1 MSEPVEVAPSDPGD
15 GSRPPGAEKERPG
28 AGSREREADLA
39 STASLETVLAR
50 YWGFS
55 AFRPLQ
61 REAMIAILEGRDSV
75 VVLPTG
81 GGKSLCFQAPALL
94 DPAPG
99 EPALALV
106 VSPLIALMK
115 DQVDGLVES
124 GVPAS
129 CLNSAQAA
137 EERHR
142 VARQLRDGSCRLLYV
157 SPERLVGDGSDGFR
171 QMLAAM
177 GVRFVAIDEAHCISQ
192 WGHDFRPEYRLLG
205 RLKEDFPHASFHAF
219 TATATVRVRHDI
231 AAQLGLRQPEVLVGP
246 YDRPNLT
253 YRVLPRAEMRAQIQ
267 KVLARHQGEA
277 GIIYCLSR
285 REVDET
291 AAWLKT
297 EGVRAL
303 PYHAGLD
310 DRTRHENQDAF
321 LEERADVVVATVAFG
336 MGIDRPDV
344 RFVLHAGAPRSLE
357 HYQQESGRAGRDG
370 LPAECVLI
378 TSPADFLRWK
388 TLLENHGE
396 LSDANRDH
404 LRDIER
410 YAAATHCRHRALV
423 EYFGERWTGG
433 ACGACDWCLGELER
447 VDHGTVVAQKV
458 LSCVARVGQRFGVG
472 HVTAVLHGH
481 ATESVRARG
490 HEALSTFGLL
500 KDASAAEIRG
510 YIDQLTQA
518 GLLTR
523 QGDPYP
529 VLLLTEQGR
538 SLLRGEGEAVLFRQP
553 RQLGGRAAKRARA
566 VSAGGDIDQRL
577 FEALRLERLALSQER
592 HVPPYVIF
600 HDATLRELARA
611 KPTSRDALL
620 AIPGIGESKL
630 QRFGDRMLAVIR
642 AHDQ

>member
-1 MSEPVEVAPSDPGD
+1 
-15 GSRPPGAEKERPG
+15 
-28 AGSREREADLA
+28 
-39 STASLETVLAR
+39 VLAR
-50 YWGFS
+50 FWGFP

-61 REAMIAILEGRDSV
+61 REAMSAILERRDSV

-81 GGKSLCFQAPALL
+81 GGKSLCFQAPALD

-99 EPALALV
+99 ESPLALV

-115 DQVDGLVES
+115 DQVDGLVEN
-124 GVPAS
+124 GVPAA
-129 CLNSAQAA
+129 CLNSSQPA
-137 EERHR
+137 EARHR
-142 VARQLRDGSCRLLYV
+142 VTRQLRDGSCRLLYV
-157 SPERLVGDGSDGFR
+157 SPERLVGEGSDGFR
-171 QMLAAM
+171 QLLASV

-205 RLKEDFPHASFHAF
+205 RLKDDFPRASIHAF

-231 AAQLGLRQPEVLVGP
+231 ADQLGLRDPAVLVGP

-253 YRVLPRAEMRAQIQ
+253 YRVLPRSEMRAQIQ
-267 KVLARHQGEA
+267 KVIARHSGEA
-277 GIIYCLSR
+277 GIVYCLSR

-291 AAWLKT
+291 AAWLHAS
-297 EGVRAL
+297 GVRAL

-310 DRTRHENQDAF
+310 DRTRHDNQDAF

-388 TLLENHGE
+388 TLLEQHGE

-423 EYFGERWTGG
+423 EYFGEVWRGG
-433 ACGACDWCLGELER
+433 PCSACDWCLGELER
-447 VDHGTVVAQKV
+447 VEDGIVVAQKV

-472 HVTAVLHGH
+472 HVTAVLHGQP
-481 ATESVRARG
+481 TEAVRARG
-490 HEALSTFGLL
+490 HDALSTFGLL

-518 GLLTR
+518 GLLAR
-523 QGDPYP
+523 QGEPYP
-529 VLLLTEQGR
+529 VLLLTERGR
-538 SLLRGEGEAVLFRQP
+538 SLLRGDGDIVLYRQP
-553 RQLGGRAAKRARA
+553 RQLRGKAAKRVRIAA
-566 VSAGGDIDQRL
+566 SEAGLDERL
-577 FEALRLERLALSQER
+577 FEALRLERLALSRER

-600 HDATLRELARA
+600 HDATLRHLART
-611 KPTSRDALL
+611 KPTSREALL
-620 AIPGIGESKL
+620 AIPGIGESKM